1 MCMCVLYCV
10 GGYVMGGHGG
20 MPPHPSGVA
29 PPHQQSPRQQ
39 PQPIPGTCTHNNI
52 FCTLTLCVCV
62 CVYSVLPRV
71 FRGILGRVCFG
82 RSQEPHQSV

>member
-1 MCMCVLYCV
+1 MCVLYCV

-39 PQPIPGTCTHNNI
+39 PQPIPGTHKSII
-52 FCTLTLCVCV
+52 FCALTLSLSLCMQ
-62 CVYSVLPRV
+62 SVLPWV
-71 FRGILGRVCFG
+71 F
-82 RSQEPHQSV
+82 